1 MPRFFLR
8 SAEIVCDEDK
18 KSARIAALAKRCGVE
33 NGRVRVRTDRGTV
46 TVSPLFYGGFRLT
59 AEAASSEI
67 ASELCDFVGKSLA
80 DATDGGAQDK
90 KPADNIKK
98 DEK

>member
-1 MPRFFLR
+1 MDNL
-8 SAEIVCDEDK
+8 ID
-18 KSARIAALAKRCGVE
+18 L
-33 NGRVRVRTDRGTV
+33 T
-46 TVSPLFYGGFRLT
+46 PLFYGGFRLT

-80 DATDGGAQDK
+80 DAADGGAQDK